1 MKFTFWLIA
10 YFTTIVAFSQEKAT
24 FSFDNKSV
32 AEVLFSLEKTY
43 KVRFSYSDEIVRAKK
58 VSFSNKARTLRE
70 TLNELEEK
78 TSLQFKKISER
89 YIIVKLKKNTLNIS
103 QNLKEIVLD
112 NYLTKGISKN
122 KKGFYTLIPKQL
134 DILPGLIEA
143 DVLESIQL
151 LPGVIS
157 PNETATGFVV
167 RGGTSDQNRIIWDG
181 INIYHNGHLFG
192 MISAFNPSVSQKIIF
207 HNKGTNPRFGE
218 RVSSVIDIKSNGK
231 IASKLNSSI
240 SFNGISANIF
250 VETPLIDTKL
260 SVQLSARRSYTDL
273 HQSNTYK
280 KLANKV
286 FESTKIK
293 NAQNTT
299 NDFYF
304 IDYNLKLNYKF
315 NENNTLL
322 FSSIV
327 INNKL
332 DYLVDDKQNNTSYN
346 DLLEIKNEGYSLLWE
361 KKWNANFNQKTIL
374 SFSKYKLNYNYI
386 QNTDTLNVDFNK
398 RNVIYDSNFLTE
410 FRINTNRNNYLN
422 LGYQYSF
429 KDVGYAFINTAN
441 LSLILDS
448 DKSEVSTHAFFSN
461 YSYKNTNLMNFEAG
475 FRVNYYTELDAFK
488 FEPRILIYKNIT
500 DNLKIQV
507 TGEIKN
513 QIINQIDETVL
524 SDLSLENRLW
534 RLADNKKFPIINS
547 KQVSTG
553 FIYNKNGWSVDLD
566 TYYKKINGLT
576 ALSLGYL
583 NPDGKTFRIGKQK
596 IMGTDLYIKKDFNQF
611 KTWISYSLT
620 NVKSKFANLNN
631 NIFFVSNTSITH
643 TFSTSLTYK
652 FKRIQSALGWKWHTG
667 KPFTKSISSN
677 NQISFEGINTER
689 LPNYHR
695 LDFSSTYL
703 FEFSK
708 KNAIHGKIGF
718 SIRNLYNK
726 RNQLSREYTGF
737 NNINDPIEVTNKFS
751 LGFTPNFLFKVY
763 W

>member
-1 MKFTFWLIA
+1 MKVTFWLITS
-10 YFTTIVAFSQEKAT
+10 FITIVAFSQEKAT
-24 FSFDNKSV
+24 FSFENIPV

-43 KVRFSYSDEIVRAKK
+43 KVRFSYSDEIVKAKK
-58 VSFSNKARTLRE
+58 VSLSNKARTLHE
-70 TLNELEEK
+70 ALTELEEK
-78 TSLQFKKISER
+78 TSLSFKKISSR
-89 YIIVKLKKNTLNIS
+89 YIIVKLRINTLNLA
-103 QNLKEIVLD
+103 QNLEEIVLD

-122 KKGFYTLIPKQL
+122 KKGFYKLIPKQL

-167 RGGTSDQNRIIWDG
+167 RGGTSDQNRIIWDD

-218 RVSSVIDIKSNGK
+218 RVSSVIDIKSNEK
-231 IASKLNSSI
+231 VASKLNTSI
-240 SFNGISANIF
+240 SFNGISADIF
-250 VETPLIDTKL
+250 VETPLIDNKL
-260 SVQLSARRSYTDL
+260 SVQLSARRSYADFY
-273 HQSNTYK
+273 QSNTYK
-280 KLANKV
+280 KLTNKV
-286 FESTKIK
+286 FQSTKIINDK
-293 NAQNTT
+293 NTT

-315 NENNTLL
+315 NKNNTFL
-322 FSSIV
+322 FSSI
-327 INNKL
+327 IIDNKL
-332 DYLVDDKQNNTSYN
+332 DYVINDTQNNASYN
-346 DLLEIKNEGYSLLWE
+346 DLLEIKNEGYSLSW
-361 KKWNANFNQKTIL
+361 KKRWNARFKQKTVA

-386 QNTDTLNVDFNK
+386 QNTNTLSTNFDK
-398 RNVIYDSNFLTE
+398 RNVIFDSNFLTE
-410 FRINTNRNNYLN
+410 FKINTKKNNYLN

-429 KDVGYAFINTAN
+429 KDVSYAFINTAD
-441 LSLILDS
+441 LSFILDS
-448 DKSEVSTHAFFSN
+448 DENEVNTHAFFSN
-461 YSYKNTNLMNFEAG
+461 YSYKNIKLIDFEAG
-475 FRVNYYTELDAFK
+475 FRINYYRELDAFR

-500 DNLKIQV
+500 KNLKIQA
-507 TGEIKN
+507 TAEIKN
-513 QIINQIDETVL
+513 QVINQIDETVL
-524 SDLSLENRLW
+524 SNLSLENRLW

-547 KQVSTG
+547 KQISTG
-553 FIYNKNGWSVDLD
+553 FLYKKNGWSIDLD
-566 TYYKKINGLT
+566 TYYKQVNGIT

-596 IMGTDLYIKKDFNQF
+596 VIGTDFYVKKDFKQF

-620 NVKSKFANLNN
+620 NVKSKFTNLNN
-631 NIFFVSNTSITH
+631 NAFFDANTSITH
-643 TFSTSLTYK
+643 AFSTSLTYK
-652 FKRIQSALGWKWHTG
+652 FKRIQFALGWRWHTG
-667 KPFTKSISSN
+667 KPFTKSITTN
-677 NQISFEGINTER
+677 NQINFEGINTER

-703 FEFSK
+703 FGFSK
-708 KNAIHGKIGF
+708 KIRGKVGF

-726 RNQLSREYTGF
+726 KNHLSREYTGF
-737 NNINDPIEVTNKFS
+737 NNINDPIIVNNKFS